1 MITEHWL
8 VKVSVFLFSLLT
20 DSAVLINPYIVF
32 TCQNCLFI
40 ILFINFSNLFTILS
54 QIFHIFVLKIIEKC
68 VPFLVSMLFH
78 YC

>member
-32 TCQNCLFI
+32 TCQNCLFYY
-40 ILFINFSNLFTILS
+40 
-54 QIFHIFVLKIIEKC
+54 
-68 VPFLVSMLFH
+68 PF
-78 YC
+78 Y